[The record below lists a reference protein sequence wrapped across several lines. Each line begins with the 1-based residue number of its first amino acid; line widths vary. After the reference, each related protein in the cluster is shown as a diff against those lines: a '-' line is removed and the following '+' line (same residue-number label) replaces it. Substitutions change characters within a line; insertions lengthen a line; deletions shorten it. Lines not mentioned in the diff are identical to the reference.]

1 MGKIQRG
8 KKADEQSLNQ
18 KKNASAKK
26 VTIEG
31 IKKQYI
37 KSNKRCRVTFRLPK
51 VVAPTI
57 TKVSLVGE
65 FNNWNNRANTMKKNK
80 DGQFTVTLELETGRE
95 YQFRYF
101 INNSLWENDDKA
113 DKYLSNPFGSM
124 NSVIVL

>member
-8 KKADEQSLNQ
+8 KKADEKRQDQ
-18 KKNASAKK
+18 KKIALTKK

-31 IKKQYI
+31 IKKQDL
-37 KSNKRCRVTFRLPK
+37 KSKKRCRVTFRLPK
-51 VVAPTI
+51 VATPTA
-57 TKVSLVGE
+57 TEVSLVGE

-80 DGQFTVTLELETGRE
+80 DGHFAATLELETGRE

-101 INNSLWENDDKA
+101 IDNSIWGNDENA
-113 DKYLSNPFGSM
+113 DKYLPNPFGSM